1 MKNTTPILSVQNLS
15 IAFGKQTVVHD
26 LSFEVFSD
34 EIVGVVGESSSG
46 KSVTALSIMGLL
58 PKGNKHIQKGSIR
71 FEAMDLHMLS
81 TDEFKSLRG
90 NQISMIF
97 QEPMS
102 ALNPSMRCGNQIL
115 EAILLHTSLTKKAA
129 KEEVLRLME
138 LVQLPDP
145 NISFSK
151 YPHQISGGQQQR
163 IMTALAIACQ
173 PKLLIAD
180 EPTTALDVTV
190 QKEIISLL
198 KDIQKKTKMAMLFI
212 THDLGLVS
220 EIADRLLVMHQG
232 KLIEQ
237 GLASSIFK
245 SPKETYTQGLLGAR
259 PPMKKRPLRL
269 PTVADSMDEKISIAF
284 ETKKARNEKHKKIYC
299 QPPILEA
306 VHLKKEF
313 MTPIGWLGENS
324 RFTAINDVNFK
335 LFPGETLGLV
345 GESGC
350 GKSTLAKAILQ
361 LESLEE
367 GTILY
372 EGIDIKKLK
381 GKALKKFRKEV
392 QLVFQDPF
400 ASLNPSIRIGK
411 AIMEP
416 MRVHKMYA
424 TQKQRKEKTLELLQ
438 KVGLES
444 IHFDRYPHEFS
455 GGQRQRINIARALAL
470 EPKIIVCDESVSAL
484 DISVQAQILNLLNDL
499 KDQFGFA
506 YLFISHDLSVV
517 RYMSDHLMVMKQGR
531 MIEHGEADSVFS
543 NPKNNYT
550 QQLLAAIPSV

>member
-1 MKNTTPILSVQNLS
+1 
-15 IAFGKQTVVHD
+15 
-26 LSFEVFSD
+26 
-34 EIVGVVGESSSG
+34 
-46 KSVTALSIMGLL
+46 
-58 PKGNKHIQKGSIR
+58 
-71 FEAMDLHMLS
+71 
-81 TDEFKSLRG
+81 
-90 NQISMIF
+90 
-97 QEPMS
+97 
-102 ALNPSMRCGNQIL
+102 
-115 EAILLHTSLTKKAA
+115 
-129 KEEVLRLME
+129 
-138 LVQLPDP
+138 
-145 NISFSK
+145 
-151 YPHQISGGQQQR
+151 
-163 IMTALAIACQ
+163 
-173 PKLLIAD
+173 
-180 EPTTALDVTV
+180 
-190 QKEIISLL
+190 
-198 KDIQKKTKMAMLFI
+198 
-212 THDLGLVS
+212 
-220 EIADRLLVMHQG
+220 
-232 KLIEQ
+232 
-237 GLASSIFK
+237 
-245 SPKETYTQGLLGAR
+245 
-259 PPMKKRPLRL
+259 
-269 PTVADSMDEKISIAF
+269 
-284 ETKKARNEKHKKIYC
+284 
-299 QPPILEA
+299 
-306 VHLKKEF
+306 
-313 MTPIGWLGENS
+313 
-324 RFTAINDVNFK
+324 
-335 LFPGETLGLV
+335 
-345 GESGC
+345 
-350 GKSTLAKAILQ
+350 
-361 LESLEE
+361 LEE